1 MHFKCINIFENATD
15 SGNWEQHSVLFCYWY
30 TQFSNVW
37 GHMCSL
43 HEVYFQVAWGMI
55 YFILGVAGFS
65 IFYLIFDSLLFK
77 SEI

>member
-1 MHFKCINIFENATD
+1 MPLIVATENSTLCY
-15 SGNWEQHSVLFCYWY
+15 SVIDM
-30 TQFSNVW
+30 FSNVW